1 MKRISREKFEHILS
15 KLPVGETW
23 NVQTLTENGA
33 RGGGYQLRRAE
44 HDGLIYCNGFA
55 PFPTDNGSNDGAV
68 WDYFTQTLKR
78 WPRGKTPSFTY
89 DFKEMKGVLTEEQA
103 LKIATMML
111 YAADYRGSS
120 LYLPALHIGSNVE
133 ENTQMIASAL
143 TAIFKEIGLKK
154 GSEQVEVNAG
164 WGCVHGLS
172 LFIGED
178 AVNHVRKVYGTAPI
192 YTDRKGQQ
200 LTLYRGVYA
209 GGTERTINTVYVDAY
224 KRTEWN
230 ASTEKM
236 DAMIRRHEQELER
249 YYYND
254 YRPVNEGRLK
264 AERQNRE
271 RIKDYN
277 ERKDTFCH
285 GIGQRRVKLFLNR
298 LVKDGDAVAR
308 MYRIALEIEGV
319 NLAAK
324 KALMKYHSDYHS
336 YDRKEAMLR
345 ELMDVCREQGV
356 RYGQQRST
364 APAATHVIYFD
375 LPGCEQISF
384 HTNMRE
390 AGTLPA
396 YDGEWDGKRCS
407 TMSKLEAAI
416 WKRYENELREKYS
429 IND

>member
-1 MKRISREKFEHILS
+1 MTRENFEYVLS
-15 KLPVGETW
+15 KLAIGETW
-23 NVQTLTENGA
+23 TVQTMTEHGA
-33 RGGGYQLRRAE
+33 AGGGYQLQRDE
-44 HDGLIYCNGFA
+44 HDGQIICNGHK
-55 PFPTDNGSNDGAV
+55 PFPSDDGSNDRV
-68 WDYFTQTLKR
+68 MWDYFTQELHR
-78 WPRGKTPSFTY
+78 WPRGKAPLFAR
-89 DFKEMKGVLTEEQA
+89 KKVNEMKGVLTTEQA
-103 LKIATMML
+103 VKIATMML
-111 YAADYRGSS
+111 YAADYRGSD
-120 LYLPALHIGSNVE
+120 LYLPALHIGSNAE

-143 TAIFKEIGLKK
+143 TAIFNDIGIEKA
-154 GSEQVEVNAG
+154 SEQISINAR
-164 WGCVHGLS
+164 WGCVHGMS

-178 AVNHVRKVYGTAPI
+178 KVNLMRKIYGFAPI

-224 KRTEWN
+224 ERTDWN

-236 DAMIRRHEQELER
+236 DAMIRRHEREIEN
-249 YYYND
+249 YYYTFH
-254 YRPVNEGRLK
+254 PVNEGRLN
-264 AERQNRE
+264 AEQQNRE

-285 GIGQRRVKLFLNR
+285 GIGQRRVKLFLNK
-298 LVKDGDAVAR
+298 LVKEGDAVSK

-345 ELMDVCREQGV
+345 ELMEVCRAEGAT
-356 RYGQQRST
+356 YGQQRST

-384 HTNMRE
+384 HTNMHE
-390 AGTLPA
+390 AASLPA
-396 YDGEWDGKRCS
+396 YSCQWDGKRCS
-407 TMSKLEAAI
+407 TMGKLEAAI
-416 WKRYENELREKYS
+416 WARYEQALREKYK
-429 IND
+429 IDE